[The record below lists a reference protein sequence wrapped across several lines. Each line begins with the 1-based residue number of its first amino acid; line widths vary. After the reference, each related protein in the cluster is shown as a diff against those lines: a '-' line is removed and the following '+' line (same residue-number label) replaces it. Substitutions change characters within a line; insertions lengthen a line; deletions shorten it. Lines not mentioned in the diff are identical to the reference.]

1 MKEDSISK
9 YEEEST
15 YACPV
20 DERGSDYSIPGPA
33 THYSNPEMLHPD
45 SRKYFTGTENN
56 NIQEFYHE
64 EGPDAESSYTYISS
78 DPLPL
83 PGRNISLVKKVDDS
97 NCTRHNGIAN
107 EIYDEPLPLAQ
118 QVISVLILMSFNLVN
133 IAANFH
139 GIFRH
144 LLRTNPY
151 LTELETMCGQ
161 R

>member
-1 MKEDSISK
+1 MKEASISK
-9 YEEEST
+9 YEEST

-20 DERGSDYSIPGPA
+20 DEQGSDYSIPGP

-64 EGPDAESSYTYISS
+64 EDPDADSSYTDVSS
-78 DPLPL
+78 NPL
-83 PGRNISLVKKVDDS
+83 PGRNISFVKNVDDS
-97 NCTRHNGIAN
+97 KFMRHNGIAN
-107 EIYDEPLPLAQ
+107 EIYEEPLPLAQ
-118 QVISVLILMSFNLVN
+118 QVINVLILLSFNLVN
-133 IAANFH
+133 IMCAANFH

-151 LTELETMCGQ
+151 LTELETTCCQ